1 VLWSW
6 GEVRIH
12 FTVLCILK
20 KSSVS

>member
-6 GEVRIH
+6 GKVRIH

-20 KSSVS
+20 KSSVW